1 MVGGGVL
8 GGAGGKSKKK
18 RSDDEPKKNLRPGD
32 LPPRRGREWNPG
44 AGPRPSKESGGGARD
59 GGGDGERLSNVWF
72 EASETLALPA
82 KVAKAAK
89 ELSQADVDAKE
100 AIAAKA
106 LEERAAN
113 YERVAARSGSAET
126 KWLKLVRTQGTA
138 ADKIAAAT
146 VLAQEDPV
154 ANLKSLESLLALLE
168 KARVKGGKRGAV
180 QAIAALQELFRD
192 ALLPPDRKLRYF
204 SEQPLA
210 ASAQGPTSASAC
222 CTGTSRISSS
232 APTRGS
238 STRSTR

>member
-1 MVGGGVL
+1 M
-8 GGAGGKSKKK
+8 
-18 RSDDEPKKNLRPGD
+18 
-32 LPPRRGREWNPG
+32 
-44 AGPRPSKESGGGARD
+44 
-59 GGGDGERLSNVWF
+59 
-72 EASETLALPA
+72 
-82 KVAKAAK
+82 AKAAK

-210 ASAQGPTSASAC
+210 ASAQGNPTSASAC